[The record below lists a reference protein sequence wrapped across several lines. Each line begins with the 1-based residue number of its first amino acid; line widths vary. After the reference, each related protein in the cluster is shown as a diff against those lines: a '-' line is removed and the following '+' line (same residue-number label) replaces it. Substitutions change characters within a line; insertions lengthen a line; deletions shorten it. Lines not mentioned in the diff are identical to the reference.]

1 MQSDT
6 LPIFFLWM
14 LFASALIV
22 QRSRGIMLLNPVSIA
37 VGWWCLWLSIALFA
51 PSALDRPSV
60 YAIWCFV
67 FFLGSVLAGGMLAS
81 PNARQKSSQRDES
94 FESSCSALFWPFLVA
109 QTPFTLYYLYKSR
122 SVFGSYLGTDVRAV
136 ALGIDSGSVG
146 SHAVFG
152 SSFMRNLYDLSTAGL
167 NLIMLS
173 YAIYQLLVN
182 RRALYLVAAGAL
194 VFANQ
199 MISFGRINV
208 YLTVLVFAIIAVMA
222 YSHQRLSKNL
232 STVKLLSVVGA
243 LIICASTYATYSFIK
258 REGSDKTSNDFVN
271 QFVDYHTMGFTM
283 FSIEVDNPSSYANTR
298 LGLGN
303 ATSSGMQQIMAY
315 FLRRFFPGY
324 MPASLGY
331 SMVNQ
336 EFVRVGSRDGKPLYY
351 NAYYTI
357 IHPIYCDFRLPGV
370 ILLGLMYG
378 YILSYAFLRFLA
390 TRGNFFA
397 VLWIGLLFQAFY
409 SLHYPP
415 TEKPATFTW
424 LALLFVLGLS
434 SVSRILQLAIPSTL
448 RVKRNVEDG
457 FGRMPRIARK

>member
-1 MQSDT
+1 
-6 LPIFFLWM
+6 
-14 LFASALIV
+14 
-22 QRSRGIMLLNPVSIA
+22 
-37 VGWWCLWLSIALFA
+37 
-51 PSALDRPSV
+51 
-60 YAIWCFV
+60 
-67 FFLGSVLAGGMLAS
+67 
-81 PNARQKSSQRDES
+81 
-94 FESSCSALFWPFLVA
+94 
-109 QTPFTLYYLYKSR
+109 
-122 SVFGSYLGTDVRAV
+122 
-136 ALGIDSGSVG
+136 
-146 SHAVFG
+146 
-152 SSFMRNLYDLSTAGL
+152 MRNLYDLSTAGL